1 MNGGGSMRK
10 GLSLLAGLV
19 LLAGCS
25 MEVPGFLGREGNA
38 SGFYSVRGEPPPE
51 PVQIPLRTATLERAL
66 HGVIVRV
73 EAEAPTQGYYGAT
86 LLPTNDGRPD
96 QAGIVTFQLV
106 AVPPPSPQAIGAA
119 RTRKMT
125 TAAFLPTLALK
136 NARAVRVAGSG
147 KVVTLTPIPQPPV
160 APSAPVSADDL

>member
-10 GLSLLAGLV
+10 GLALLAGLV

-25 MEVPGFLGREGNA
+25 MEVPSFLGREGNA

-66 HGVIVRV
+66 HGVIVRIDAV
-73 EAEAPTQGYYGAT
+73 APTQGYYSAT
-86 LLPTNDGRPD
+86 LVPVNDGRPD
-96 QAGIVTFQLV
+96 QAGIVTFRLV
-106 AVPPPSPQAIGAA
+106 AVPPAAPQAVGPE

-125 TAAFLPTLALK
+125 AAAFMPTLALK
-136 NARAVRVAGSG
+136 SARAIRVAGG
-147 KVVTLTPIPQPPV
+147 GTVVTLTPIPRPP
-160 APSAPVSADDL
+160 AAPVSADDL